1 MQIEGEPIALRRIL
15 GPASATLVIVANMV
29 GTGIFTTSGYI
40 LMQVGRPGLLLICW
54 VLGGL
59 IALTGA
65 FSYAELGARFPRSGG
80 EYVFLRESYGSLWGF
95 LSGWISLV
103 VGFSAPIAAAA
114 VAAAAYLQGL
124 LPVVPDWPVELGP
137 WTWVLSGE
145 TLTALLLLLFM
156 TWLHGASLR
165 VGIRVQNLLTLLK
178 LLILT
183 SLIVAGLTHSG
194 KGVSLFQGL
203 SDSGK
208 LAERM
213 ATALVFISFSYSG
226 FNAATYLGGEIRNPR
241 RNIPLALMVG
251 TGLVMLL
258 YVLVNLAY
266 LAAVPSSQ
274 LSGVKEIGAIAA
286 QALLGQ
292 KAAGLFNVLVAVCL
306 LSSLGAMLLTGPRVY
321 CAMAG
326 DGLFPGTLGR
336 LRSRSG
342 VPSNAVRLQAG
353 IAALMI
359 LTASFETLLFYI
371 GFTLSLFAALSVSG
385 LMVLRH
391 RLGPPASFRTPFY
404 PWAPLLFIAANA
416 WIIIFSLAGN
426 PWRAL
431 PAAITLAVGVV
442 LYKILT
448 RPKMGKS
455 MHTPPAPVSR
465 INR

>member
-1 MQIEGEPIALRRIL
+1 
-15 GPASATLVIVANMV
+15 
-29 GTGIFTTSGYI
+29 
-40 LMQVGRPGLLLICW
+40 
-54 VLGGL
+54 
-59 IALTGA
+59 
-65 FSYAELGARFPRSGG
+65 
-80 EYVFLRESYGSLWGF
+80 
-95 LSGWISLV
+95 
-103 VGFSAPIAAAA
+103 
-114 VAAAAYLQGL
+114 
-124 LPVVPDWPVELGP
+124 
-137 WTWVLSGE
+137 
-145 TLTALLLLLFM
+145 
-156 TWLHGASLR
+156 
-165 VGIRVQNLLTLLK
+165 
-178 LLILT
+178 
-183 SLIVAGLTHSG
+183 
-194 KGVSLFQGL
+194 
-203 SDSGK
+203 
-208 LAERM
+208 
-213 ATALVFISFSYSG
+213 
-226 FNAATYLGGEIRNPR
+226 
-241 RNIPLALMVG
+241 MVG

-326 DGLFPGTLGR
+326 DGLFPGSLGR

-359 LTASFETLLFYI
+359 VTASFETLLFYI

-448 RPKMGKS
+448 RPKKERKYG
-455 MHTPPAPVSR
+455 PG
-465 INR
+465 I

>member
-1 MQIEGEPIALRRIL
+1 M
-15 GPASATLVIVANMV
+15 
-29 GTGIFTTSGYI
+29 
-40 LMQVGRPGLLLICW
+40 
-54 VLGGL
+54 
-59 IALTGA
+59 
-65 FSYAELGARFPRSGG
+65 
-80 EYVFLRESYGSLWGF
+80 
-95 LSGWISLV
+95 
-103 VGFSAPIAAAA
+103 
-114 VAAAAYLQGL
+114 
-124 LPVVPDWPVELGP
+124 
-137 WTWVLSGE
+137 
-145 TLTALLLLLFM
+145 
-156 TWLHGASLR
+156 
-165 VGIRVQNLLTLLK
+165 
-178 LLILT
+178 
-183 SLIVAGLTHSG
+183 
-194 KGVSLFQGL
+194 

-208 LAERM
+208 LAERI

-226 FNAATYLGGEIRNPR
+226 FNAATYLGGEIRKPR

-258 YVLVNLAY
+258 YVLVNMAY

-274 LSGVKEIGAIAA
+274 LSGVKEVGAIAA

-292 KAAGLFNVLVAVCL
+292 RAGGLFNVLVAVCL

-336 LRSRSG
+336 VRSRSG

-359 LTASFETLLFYI
+359 VTASFETLLFYI

-416 WIIIFSLAGN
+416 WIIVFSLAGN

-431 PAAITLAVGVV
+431 ARCHYAGGGRGPLQNTDPPEKREKIWPRHLKTPLLKEDRDFLYGTL
-442 LYKILT
+442 LYTTPSCEPFTGYGPEEFISELRKKIVHPDDPET
-448 RPKMGKS
+448 VREHSDTEFTEFQTQGMDYPIVTPKRGDAPDQ
-455 MHTPPAPVSR
+455 PPSSRFRAYNRRHGNPVPTGLL
-465 INR
+465 